1 MKAVSSK
8 KKKLTNLDKIVRVL
22 MRRKHG
28 IPAKVLAEK
37 AGVNY
42 HSTRRI
48 LGNNS
53 YGYLFDS
60 YKWYDTKGLVVYRID
75 SVTKE
80 YIKRYGLYGMQPNS
94 TSYLEPLAA

>member
-60 YKWYDTKGLVVYRID
+60 YKWYDTNGLVHYKIANAP
-75 SVTKE
+75 KE
-80 YIKRYGLYGMQPNS
+80 YIRNNGIPSPAECYFMWGRS
-94 TSYLEPLAA
+94 W